1 MPMTAT
7 PVFTQTPQMKA
18 ACLLNATGAFTFAAN
33 SAVTTNLVAL
43 YAAGANGS
51 TIESIMVSSTDTS
64 ARDLIIIIQI
74 SSVNYVLTTLAIP
87 LNSGFTN
94 AVVPVDVFR
103 HAQVPGLSFDVNGNR
118 QLILPAS
125 STLYVGTLT
134 TITAAKQISVLAMG
148 GDF

>member
-18 ACLLNATGAFTFAAN
+18 AALLSTTGAFTFAAN
-33 SAVTTNLVAL
+33 SAVTTNLVSL
-43 YAAGANGS
+43 YAAGTNGS

-64 ARDLIIIIQI
+64 ARDLIILIMI
-74 SSVNYVLTTLAIP
+74 SSVLHVVTTLSIP

-103 HAQVPGLSFDVNGNR
+103 HSQVPGLSFDVNGNR

-134 TITAAKQISVLAMG
+134 AVTAAKQISVLVSG